1 VTIGKAVDV
10 GDRLESRAFSRFCHV
25 AGAVSIGAGIFGVI
39 GYEQSRPALHVWPAL
54 IPLAVILAL
63 LVTLDLKPTRLLSA
77 VYLVG
82 GGIAMYA
89 YSRVLFEQLPQAH
102 STDTFFVSFP
112 QTALILLGG
121 ASLRIRGAMLWC
133 IAGFV
138 VVESATV
145 LAAAHVGATIRFD
158 VASALS
164 LLGVL
169 FALAFIEVNRRRML
183 RARPVLRNAA
193 LDERVAEVRYEM
205 EVKAAALMHDTVLNH
220 LAVVAGADSGR
231 IDPALRSAIER
242 DVQLLLSDEWL
253 TDDATAGI
261 EDLGTVWIESELFVV
276 IQEARADGML
286 IDVSGDLDAIGRLDP
301 ARSAAVALAARQ
313 SLVNVMSHANTDRA
327 EVVVLGAD
335 GAVSVMVIDGGSGFD
350 PDDVAPDRLGIRQS
364 IRARIETVGGEVEVW
379 STKGRG
385 TSVLIRV
392 PERTDESARRNSASR
407 DSAIGDSVG

>member
-1 VTIGKAVDV
+1 
-10 GDRLESRAFSRFCHV
+10 
-25 AGAVSIGAGIFGVI
+25 
-39 GYEQSRPALHVWPAL
+39 
-54 IPLAVILAL
+54 
-63 LVTLDLKPTRLLSA
+63 
-77 VYLVG
+77 
-82 GGIAMYA
+82 
-89 YSRVLFEQLPQAH
+89 
-102 STDTFFVSFP
+102 
-112 QTALILLGG
+112 
-121 ASLRIRGAMLWC
+121 
-133 IAGFV
+133 
-138 VVESATV
+138 
-145 LAAAHVGATIRFD
+145 
-158 VASALS
+158 
-164 LLGVL
+164 
-169 FALAFIEVNRRRML
+169 
-183 RARPVLRNAA
+183 
-193 LDERVAEVRYEM
+193 VAEVRYEM